1 MQPKEVQPN
10 QLRHHWEIYFFIIPT
25 LILIGLLQYYPASSG
40 IFHSLFRW
48 NGSDIS
54 EFVGFE
60 NYVDLL
66 KNLEFWNSFKLAFIL
81 GFWNVIKMIPA
92 LLVAVCIHRCTSEKM
107 QFFYRTLFVVPMVIP
122 GLITVLIWRSFFFE
136 ATAGYLNQFLDW
148 TGLMGLLQH
157 GGAYVSAKLA
167 DPATTGLAKSFLES
181 FDWLTAF
188 KAGTAPAWLGDPKI
202 IIIACV
208 VWGFPWV
215 GSFAVLTHLAKLQNI
230 SKDIYEAADIDG
242 ATWWSRFTKIEL
254 PLLMGSIYLLLV
266 FAIIDTIKDAGM
278 ILALAGITGGPGG
291 KATVPALFM
300 LRKAFMDQQMGYACA
315 VGIVLT
321 VVVLLLQKICNM
333 LLQPEPE
340 GGAKPGK
347 SAWFGILAL
356 FAFAEAYLFFKGHL
370 LPKTATLPI
379 FAAFV
384 GGLVLKLAVLISVP
398 LAHRKYGN
406 AFRNGAY
413 VVAAGC
419 LLESFLQMPASHA
432 LQFMI
437 FGFALALMV
446 SRQIF
451 KTAIGVAGAILIGYG
466 ATGNAL
472 NMIVTGAIFIILAT
486 PWDALAARLDKAY
499 LARCM
504 KHPESNTDNSVP
516 YWVLLVLFA
525 AASLSPLKLFHLF
538 GTAGA
543 TLALRYAGWIL
554 VQCALLYG
562 IYSISKIASLQ
573 KLKKPLGALGA
584 ALIIWGYCS
593 ANIGLIIFGSAAMCM
608 LTTMPLRTAAML
620 LGGHLVAFGAI
631 GGSFP
636 LMACGAVLFL
646 AAAPWADLLLK
657 FTRFKA
663 EGFQSM
669 GDLYTAR
676 SFALQQQTLYKAAAV
691 TGDWGLR
698 FSKHAFIWFV
708 LAFAFL
714 PLYLMLIVSLKDNN
728 QFYLNPTTL
737 TQPTHWENW
746 STAWAMVSPTV
757 ANSIFLS
764 TTATFLIVIF
774 GLAGAY
780 FFARLKVPLSSFLWN
795 ALLLLM
801 MMPMIANLVPLFI
814 LLRDMSLLNTLTA
827 LILVGASGGQAF
839 AIFVFRNF
847 IADIPQDLFE
857 AAEIDG
863 ANHFQQLKLVVIPL
877 SGPIMGTVAVMQFL
891 GQWNEFVMPLIVMRE
906 QARLPVTVQ
915 LIRMAGEYIKLW
927 GPLMAGYAIASI
939 PVIILFTFSMK
950 LFVKGLTEGAVK
962 G

>member
-25 LILIGLLQYYPASSG
+25 LILIGLFQYYPASSG

-60 NYVDLL
+60 NYTDLL

-92 LLVAVCIHRCTSEKM
+92 LLVAVCIHRATSEKM
-107 QFFYRTLFVVPMVIP
+107 QFFYRTLFVIPMVIP

-136 ATAGYLNQFLDW
+136 ATAGYLNQFLTW
-148 TGLMGLLQH
+148 SGMMGFLQH
-157 GGAYVSAKLA
+157 AGVFVAAKLA
-167 DPATTGLAKSFLES
+167 DPSTGGLVRAFLES
-181 FDWLTAF
+181 FDWLSAF
-188 KAGTAPAWLGDPKI
+188 KAGTSPAWLGDPKI
-202 IIIACV
+202 IIGACV

-242 ATWWSRFTKIEL
+242 ATWWTRFTKIEM

-278 ILALAGITGGPGG
+278 ILALAGIAGGPGG

-333 LLQPEPE
+333 LLQPETE
-340 GGAKPGK
+340 GSKPGK
-347 SAWFGILAL
+347 SAWFGILSL
-356 FAFAEAYLFFKGHL
+356 YAFVEGYLFFRAHL
-370 LPKTATLPI
+370 VPHDATLAI
-379 FAAFV
+379 FATFV
-384 GGLVLKLAVLISVP
+384 VALVLKLAVLVSIPV
-398 LAHRKYGN
+398 LLRKYG
-406 AFRNGAY
+406 AALRNGIFL
-413 VVAAGC
+413 VAA
-419 LLESFLQMPASHA
+419 
-432 LQFMI
+432 
-437 FGFALALMV
+437 ALAYFAIFRGADIRWLLFGYALLMMT
-446 SRQIF
+446 SKALF
-451 KTAIGVAGAILIGYG
+451 KMAIGGAGAVLIGYG
-466 ATGNAL
+466 IAGNSL
-472 NMIVTGAIFIILAT
+472 DLIIYGAIFIILAT
-486 PWDALAARLDKAY
+486 PWGQISSRIDKAY
-499 LARCM
+499 LAQC
-504 KHPESNTDNSVP
+504 
-516 YWVLLVLFA
+516 
-525 AASLSPLKLFHLF
+525 LKRP
-538 GTAGA
+538 TPP
-543 TLALRYAGWIL
+543 
-554 VQCALLYG
+554 V
-562 IYSISKIASLQ
+562 SK
-573 KLKKPLGALGA
+573 
-584 ALIIWGYCS
+584 
-593 ANIGLIIFGSAAMCM
+593 
-608 LTTMPLRTAAML
+608 
-620 LGGHLVAFGAI
+620 
-631 GGSFP
+631 
-636 LMACGAVLFL
+636 
-646 AAAPWADLLLK
+646 
-657 FTRFKA
+657 
-663 EGFQSM
+663 
-669 GDLYTAR
+669 GDLYVAR
-676 SFALQQQTLYKAAAV
+676 SFARQQQPFYKAAAV
-691 TGDWGLR
+691 VGDWGLR

-728 QFYLNPTTL
+728 QFYLHPTTL
-737 TQPTHWENW
+737 TQPIHWDNW
-746 STAWAMVSPTV
+746 STAWHMVSPTV

-764 TTATFLIVIF
+764 TTATFFIVIF

-780 FFARLKVPLSSFLWN
+780 FFARLKVPGSSFLWN

-814 LLRDMSLLNTLTA
+814 LLRDMNLLNTLTA

-847 IADIPQDLFE
+847 ISDIPQDLFE

-877 SGPIMGTVAVMQFL
+877 SGPIMGTIAVMQFL

>member
-1 MQPKEVQPN
+1 MQPKEVQTS

-25 LILIGLLQYYPASSG
+25 LILIGLFQYYPASSG

-54 EFVGFE
+54 EFVGFA
-60 NYVDLL
+60 NYVDLV

-81 GFWNVIKMIPA
+81 GFWNVVKMIPA
-92 LLVAVCIHRCTSEKM
+92 LLVAVCIHRTTSEKM
-107 QFFYRTLFVVPMVIP
+107 QFFYRTLFVIPMVIP

-136 ATAGYLNQFLDW
+136 ATAGYLNQFLTW
-148 TGLMGLLQH
+148 SGLMDLLQS
-157 GGAYVSAKLA
+157 GGSYVAAKLA
-167 DPATTGLAKSFLES
+167 DPATGGLAKAFLET

-188 KAGTAPAWLGDPKI
+188 KAGTSPAWLGDPKI
-202 IIIACV
+202 IIGACV

-242 ATWWSRFTKIEL
+242 ATWWTRFTKIEL

-333 LLQPEPE
+333 LLQSEPE

-347 SAWFGILAL
+347 SVWFGILSL
-356 FAFAEAYLFFKGHL
+356 YAFAEAFLFYRAHL
-370 LPKTATLPI
+370 LPKTATLAI
-379 FAAFV
+379 FAVFV
-384 GGLVLKLAVLISVP
+384 VRLVIQLAVLVSVP
-398 LAHRKYGN
+398 VLLRKFGPALRN
-406 AFRNGAY
+406 AL
-413 VVAAGC
+413 VLVAAALFWAAIFKGADLRW
-419 LLESFLQMPASHA
+419 LL
-432 LQFMI
+432 
-437 FGFALALMV
+437 FGFALLMMV
-446 SRQIF
+446 SSALF
-451 KTAIGVAGAILIGYG
+451 KMAIGGVGAILIGYG
-466 ATGNAL
+466 ITGNSL
-472 NMIVTGAIFIILAT
+472 DMIVSGAVFIILAT
-486 PWDALAARLDKAY
+486 PWGRISERLGQAY
-499 LARCM
+499 LAHCM
-504 KHPESNTDNSVP
+504 KRPTPKVS
-516 YWVLLVLFA
+516 
-525 AASLSPLKLFHLF
+525 
-538 GTAGA
+538 
-543 TLALRYAGWIL
+543 
-554 VQCALLYG
+554 Q
-562 IYSISKIASLQ
+562 
-573 KLKKPLGALGA
+573 
-584 ALIIWGYCS
+584 
-593 ANIGLIIFGSAAMCM
+593 
-608 LTTMPLRTAAML
+608 
-620 LGGHLVAFGAI
+620 
-631 GGSFP
+631 
-636 LMACGAVLFL
+636 
-646 AAAPWADLLLK
+646 
-657 FTRFKA
+657 
-663 EGFQSM
+663 
-669 GDLYTAR
+669 GDLYVAR
-676 SFALQQQTLYKAAAV
+676 SFARQQLPAYRAASAA
-691 TGDWGLR
+691 GSWGLR

-728 QFYLNPTTL
+728 QFYLHPTTL
-737 TQPTHWENW
+737 TQPIHWDNW

-764 TTATFLIVIF
+764 TAATFLIVIF

-814 LLRDMSLLNTLTA
+814 LLRDMNLLNTLTA

-847 IADIPQDLFE
+847 ISDIPQDLFE

>member
-1 MQPKEVQPN
+1 MQPKEVRPN

-25 LILIGLLQYYPASSG
+25 LLLIALFQYYPASSG

-60 NYVDLL
+60 NYTDLL

-92 LLVAVCIHRCTSEKM
+92 LLVAVSIHRCTSEKM

-148 TGLMGLLQH
+148 TGLMTLLQH
-157 GGAYVSAKLA
+157 GGNFVAAKLA
-167 DPATTGLAKSFLES
+167 DPGTTGLAKAVLES

-188 KAGTAPAWLGDPKI
+188 KAGSAPAWLGDPKI

-242 ATWWSRFTKIEL
+242 ANWWTRFTKIEL

-333 LLQPEPE
+333 LLQGEPE
-340 GGAKPGK
+340 GGARPGK

-356 FAFAEAYLFFKGHL
+356 YTFAEGFVFFRAHL
-370 LPKTATLPI
+370 VPHTATPLI

-384 GGLVLKLAVLISVP
+384 VTLLIKLGLLVSVP
-398 LAHRKYGN
+398 VALRKYGR
-406 AFRNGAY
+406 ALRHGLLA
-413 VVAAGC
+413 VAAGLMAAAITGRADVTW
-419 LLESFLQMPASHA
+419 LLFGYA
-432 LQFMI
+432 LVMM
-437 FGFALALMV
+437 LSTSL
-446 SRQIF
+446 F
-451 KTAIGVAGAILIGYG
+451 KAAIGVAGAILIGYG
-466 ATGNAL
+466 ATGGSL
-472 NMIVTGAIFIILAT
+472 NMIISGAVFIILAT
-486 PWDALAARLDKAY
+486 PWGQLGARVDKAY
-499 LARCM
+499 LARC
-504 KHPESNTDNSVP
+504 
-516 YWVLLVLFA
+516 
-525 AASLSPLKLFHLF
+525 
-538 GTAGA
+538 
-543 TLALRYAGWIL
+543 LRRPTPA
-554 VQCALLYG
+554 V
-562 IYSISKIASLQ
+562 SK
-573 KLKKPLGALGA
+573 
-584 ALIIWGYCS
+584 
-593 ANIGLIIFGSAAMCM
+593 
-608 LTTMPLRTAAML
+608 
-620 LGGHLVAFGAI
+620 
-631 GGSFP
+631 
-636 LMACGAVLFL
+636 
-646 AAAPWADLLLK
+646 
-657 FTRFKA
+657 
-663 EGFQSM
+663 
-669 GDLYTAR
+669 GDLYVAR
-676 SFALQQQTLYKAAAV
+676 SFARQQMPAYKAAAAV
-691 TGDWGLR
+691 GSAWLR
-698 FSKHAFIWFV
+698 FAKHAFIWFV

-737 TQPTHWENW
+737 TQPLHWDNW

-764 TTATFLIVIF
+764 TTATFFIVIF

-847 IADIPQDLFE
+847 IADIPQDMFE

>member
-10 QLRHHWEIYFFIIPT
+10 QLRHHWEIYFFIVPT
-25 LILIGLLQYYPASSG
+25 LILIGLFQYYPASSG

-148 TGLMGLLQH
+148 TGLMALLQH
-157 GGAYVSAKLA
+157 GGTYVSGKLA
-167 DPATTGLAKSFLES
+167 DPNLGGLAKAFFES

-230 SKDIYEAADIDG
+230 SKDVYEAADIDG

-278 ILALAGITGGPGG
+278 ILALAGIAGGPGG

-340 GGAKPGK
+340 GGVKPDK
-347 SAWFGILAL
+347 TAWFGILAL
-356 FAFAEAYLFFKGHL
+356 YAFAEAYLFFKGVL
-370 LPKTATLPI
+370 LPKAATPAV
-379 FAAFV
+379 FAAFA
-384 GGLVLKLAVLISVP
+384 GGLVLKLAVLVAVP
-398 LAHRKYGN
+398 VALRK
-406 AFRNGAY
+406 FGAALRGGLGL
-413 VVAAGC
+413 VAA
-419 LLESFLQMPASHA
+419 A
-432 LQFMI
+432 LIAAAI
-437 FGFALALMV
+437 FGHAGIAWLLFGYALLMMLAR
-446 SRQIF
+446 SLF
-451 KTAIGVAGAILIGYG
+451 KAAIGAAGAVLIGYG
-466 ATGNAL
+466 VAGGSI
-472 NMIVTGAIFIILAT
+472 NMIVSGVIFLILAT
-486 PWDALAARLDKAY
+486 PWGQISARLDKAY

-504 KHPESNTDNSVP
+504 KRP
-516 YWVLLVLFA
+516 
-525 AASLSPLKLFHLF
+525 
-538 GTAGA
+538 
-543 TLALRYAGWIL
+543 
-554 VQCALLYG
+554 
-562 IYSISKIASLQ
+562 
-573 KLKKPLGALGA
+573 
-584 ALIIWGYCS
+584 
-593 ANIGLIIFGSAAMCM
+593 
-608 LTTMPLRTAAML
+608 
-620 LGGHLVAFGAI
+620 
-631 GGSFP
+631 
-636 LMACGAVLFL
+636 
-646 AAAPWADLLLK
+646 APPVS
-657 FTRFKA
+657 
-663 EGFQSM
+663 Q
-669 GDLYTAR
+669 GDLYVAR
-676 SFALQQQTLYKAAAV
+676 SFARQQQPVYKAAAV
-691 TGDWGLR
+691 AGDWGLR

-728 QFYLNPTTL
+728 QFYLSPTAL
-737 TQPTHWENW
+737 TRPMHWDNW

-764 TTATFLIVIF
+764 TTATFFIVIF

-847 IADIPQDLFE
+847 ISDIPQDLFE

-877 SGPIMGTVAVMQFL
+877 SGPIMGTIAVMQFL

>member
-1 MQPKEVQPN
+1 MQPKEVQAN
-10 QLRHHWEIYFFIIPT
+10 QLRHHWEIYFFIVPT
-25 LILIGLLQYYPASSG
+25 LILIGLFQYYPASSG

-148 TGLMGLLQH
+148 TGLMALLQH
-157 GGAYVSAKLA
+157 GGTYVSAKLA
-167 DPATTGLAKSFLES
+167 DPNLGGLAKAFLES

-230 SKDIYEAADIDG
+230 SKDVYEAADIDG

-278 ILALAGITGGPGG
+278 ILALAGIAGGPGG

-340 GGAKPGK
+340 GGGK
-347 SAWFGILAL
+347 TDKTAWFGILAL
-356 FAFAEAYLFFKGHL
+356 YAFAEAYLFFKGVL
-370 LPKTATLPI
+370 LPKAATPAI

-384 GGLVLKLAVLISVP
+384 GGLVLKLAVLVTVP
-398 LAHRKYGN
+398 VALRKFGAALRGGLAL
-406 AFRNGAY
+406 
-413 VVAAGC
+413 VAAALIAAAIFG
-419 LLESFLQMPASHA
+419 PASVAWLLFGYA
-432 LQFMI
+432 LLMM
-437 FGFALALMV
+437 LATSL
-446 SRQIF
+446 F
-451 KTAIGVAGAILIGYG
+451 KAAIGAAGAVLIGYG
-466 ATGNAL
+466 VSGDSL
-472 NMIVTGAIFIILAT
+472 NMIISGAIFMILAT
-486 PWDALAARLDKAY
+486 PWGKMAARLDKAY

-504 KHPESNTDNSVP
+504 KRPAE
-516 YWVLLVLFA
+516 
-525 AASLSPLKLFHLF
+525 K
-538 GTAGA
+538 
-543 TLALRYAGWIL
+543 
-554 VQCALLYG
+554 
-562 IYSISKIASLQ
+562 IS
-573 KLKKPLGALGA
+573 
-584 ALIIWGYCS
+584 
-593 ANIGLIIFGSAAMCM
+593 
-608 LTTMPLRTAAML
+608 R
-620 LGGHLVAFGAI
+620 
-631 GGSFP
+631 
-636 LMACGAVLFL
+636 
-646 AAAPWADLLLK
+646 
-657 FTRFKA
+657 
-663 EGFQSM
+663 
-669 GDLYTAR
+669 GDLYVAR
-676 SFALQQQTLYKAAAV
+676 SFARQQQPVYKAAAV
-691 TGDWGLR
+691 AGDWGLR

-728 QFYLNPTTL
+728 QFYLSPTAL
-737 TQPTHWENW
+737 TRPMHWDNW
-746 STAWAMVSPTV
+746 ATAWAMVSPTV

-764 TTATFLIVIF
+764 TTATFFIVIF

-847 IADIPQDLFE
+847 ISDIPQDLFE

>member
-1 MQPKEVQPN
+1 MQPKLVQAK
-10 QLRHHWEIYFFIIPT
+10 QLKHHWEIYFFIIPT
-25 LILIGLLQYYPASSG
+25 LLLIGLFQYYPASSG

-54 EFVGFE
+54 EFVGLE
-60 NYVDLL
+60 NYTDLL

-92 LLVAVCIHRCTSEKM
+92 LLVAVCIHRATSEKM

-148 TGLMGLLQH
+148 TGLMTLLQS
-157 GGAYVSAKLA
+157 GGAFVAARLAAPDLGGLA
-167 DPATTGLAKSFLES
+167 DGSIARSFFES

-188 KAGTAPAWLGDPKI
+188 KAGTSPAWLGDPKI

-215 GSFAVLTHLAKLQNI
+215 GSFAVLMHLAKLQNI

-254 PLLMGSIYLLLV
+254 PLLMGSIYLLMV
-266 FAIIDTIKDAGM
+266 FAIIETIKDAGM

-333 LLQPEPE
+333 LLQDQPE
-340 GGAKPGK
+340 GGRKPGK
-347 SAWFGILAL
+347 SAWFGILSIY
-356 FAFAEAYLFFKGHL
+356 AFAEGFLFYSAHL
-370 LPKTATLPI
+370 GAKAAVPATLSI

-384 GGLVLKLAVLISVP
+384 VGLFFKLALLLAVPVL
-398 LAHRKYGN
+398 LRKYG
-406 AFRNGAY
+406 AALRNGLL
-413 VVAAGC
+413 VVAAA
-419 LLESFLQMPASHA
+419 LLYAPIFRGADLSWL
-432 LQFMI
+432 L
-437 FGFALALMV
+437 FGFALVMMLATGL
-446 SRQIF
+446 F

-466 ATGNAL
+466 IGQSSM
-472 NMIVTGAIFIILAT
+472 NMMISGVIFIILAV
-486 PWDALAARLDKAY
+486 PWGALAARIDKAY

-504 KHPESNTDNSVP
+504 KRPTPPVS
-516 YWVLLVLFA
+516 
-525 AASLSPLKLFHLF
+525 
-538 GTAGA
+538 
-543 TLALRYAGWIL
+543 
-554 VQCALLYG
+554 Q
-562 IYSISKIASLQ
+562 
-573 KLKKPLGALGA
+573 
-584 ALIIWGYCS
+584 
-593 ANIGLIIFGSAAMCM
+593 
-608 LTTMPLRTAAML
+608 
-620 LGGHLVAFGAI
+620 
-631 GGSFP
+631 
-636 LMACGAVLFL
+636 
-646 AAAPWADLLLK
+646 
-657 FTRFKA
+657 
-663 EGFQSM
+663 
-669 GDLYTAR
+669 GDLHVAR
-676 SFALQQQTLYKAAAV
+676 SFARRQRPAYKIASAV
-691 TGDWGLR
+691 GDWGLR
-698 FSKHAFIWFV
+698 FSKHVFIWFV

-728 QFYLNPTTL
+728 QFYLAPTTL
-737 TQPTHWENW
+737 TQPIHWSNW
-746 STAWAMVSPTV
+746 ATAWQMISPTV

-764 TTATFLIVIF
+764 TTATFFIVLF

-780 FFARLKVPLSSFLWN
+780 FFARLKVPGSALLWN

-839 AIFVFRNF
+839 AIFIFRNF
-847 IADIPQDLFE
+847 ISDIPQDLFE

-863 ANHFQQLKLVVIPL
+863 ANHFQQLKLVVMPL

>member
-1 MQPKEVQPN
+1 MQPKEVQPK
-10 QLRHHWEIYFFIIPT
+10 QLRHHWEIYFFIVPT
-25 LILIGLLQYYPASSG
+25 LILIGLFQYYPASSG

-54 EFVGFE
+54 EFVGLA

-92 LLVAVCIHRCTSEKM
+92 LLVAVCIHRSSSEKM

-148 TGLMGLLQH
+148 TGMMTLLQH
-157 GGAYVSAKLA
+157 AGTFVSGRLA
-167 DPATTGLAKSFLES
+167 DPNLGGLAKSFLES

-188 KAGTAPAWLGDPKI
+188 KAGTSPAWLGDPKI

-208 VWGFPWV
+208 IWGFPWV
-215 GSFAVLTHLAKLQNI
+215 GSFAALMHLAKLQNI

-242 ATWWSRFTKIEL
+242 ANWWSRFTKIEL
-254 PLLMGSIYLLLV
+254 PLLMGSIYLLMV
-266 FAIIDTIKDAGM
+266 FAIIETIKDAGM
-278 ILALAGITGGPGG
+278 ILALAGIAGGPGG

-321 VVVLLLQKICNM
+321 IVVLLLQKICNM

-347 SAWFGILAL
+347 STWFGILSL
-356 FAFAEAYLFFKGHL
+356 YAFVEGFLFFRAHL
-370 LPKTATLPI
+370 LPKTATLAI
-379 FAAFV
+379 FAGFV
-384 GGLVLKLAVLISVP
+384 LLLVLKLALLVSVP
-398 LAHRKYGN
+398 VLLRKYG
-406 AFRNGAY
+406 AALRQGLML
-413 VVAAGC
+413 VAAALIAATIFRGADVR
-419 LLESFLQMPASHA
+419 LLL
-432 LQFMI
+432 
-437 FGFALALMV
+437 FGFALILMATR
-446 SRQIF
+446 SLF
-451 KTAIGVAGAILIGYG
+451 KMAIGTAGAILIGYG
-466 ATGNAL
+466 IGL
-472 NMIVTGAIFIILAT
+472 GSMNMMLSGTIFIILAV
-486 PWDALAARLDKAY
+486 PWGDLARRIDQAY
-499 LARCM
+499 LARC
-504 KHPESNTDNSVP
+504 
-516 YWVLLVLFA
+516 
-525 AASLSPLKLFHLF
+525 LKRPPP
-538 GTAGA
+538 A
-543 TLALRYAGWIL
+543 
-554 VQCALLYG
+554 V
-562 IYSISKIASLQ
+562 SK
-573 KLKKPLGALGA
+573 
-584 ALIIWGYCS
+584 
-593 ANIGLIIFGSAAMCM
+593 
-608 LTTMPLRTAAML
+608 
-620 LGGHLVAFGAI
+620 
-631 GGSFP
+631 
-636 LMACGAVLFL
+636 
-646 AAAPWADLLLK
+646 
-657 FTRFKA
+657 
-663 EGFQSM
+663 
-669 GDLYTAR
+669 GDLYSAR
-676 SFALQQQTLYKAAAV
+676 SLARQQQPAYRAAAAA
-691 TGDWGLR
+691 GDWGLR
-698 FSKHAFIWFV
+698 FSKHLFIWFV

-714 PLYLMLIVSLKDNN
+714 PLYLMMIVSLKDNN
-728 QFYLNPTTL
+728 QFYLAPTTL
-737 TQPTHWENW
+737 TQPIHWSNW
-746 STAWAMVSPTV
+746 ATAWQMISPTV

-764 TTATFLIVIF
+764 TTATFFIVIF

-780 FFARLKVPLSSFLWN
+780 FFARLKVPGSSFLWN

-839 AIFVFRNF
+839 AIFIFRNF
-847 IADIPQDLFE
+847 ISDIPQDLFE

-863 ANHFQQLKLVVIPL
+863 ANHFQQLKLVVMPL

>member
-25 LILIGLLQYYPASSG
+25 LILIGLFQYYPASSG

-54 EFVGFE
+54 EFVGLE
-60 NYVDLL
+60 NYTDLL
-66 KNLEFWNSFKLAFIL
+66 RNLEFWNSFKLAFIL

-136 ATAGYLNQFLDW
+136 ATAGYLNQFLSW
-148 TGLMGLLQH
+148 SGLMDLLQH
-157 GGAYVSAKLA
+157 GGAIVSARLA
-167 DPATTGLAKSFLES
+167 SPDLGGLPADSLARAFLAS

-242 ATWWSRFTKIEL
+242 ATWWTRFTKIEL

-278 ILALAGITGGPGG
+278 ILALAGIAGGPGG

-333 LLQPEPE
+333 LLQAEPE
-340 GGAKPGK
+340 GGTKAGK

-356 FAFAEAYLFFKGHL
+356 YAFAEAYLFFKGYL
-370 LPKTATLPI
+370 LPKTATPAV

-384 GGLVLKLAVLISVP
+384 LGLAVKLGFLVAVPVLLRRYGAALRTGLLLVGAALIASTIFG
-398 LAHRKYGN
+398 H
-406 AFRNGAY
+406 
-413 VVAAGC
+413 AAMSW
-419 LLESFLQMPASHA
+419 LL
-432 LQFMI
+432 
-437 FGFALALMV
+437 FGFALVMMV
-446 SRQIF
+446 SGSLF

-466 ATGNAL
+466 IPQGSM
-472 NMIVTGAIFIILAT
+472 NMIISGIVFIILAT
-486 PWDALAARLDKAY
+486 PWGRISARLDKAY
-499 LARCM
+499 LARC
-504 KHPESNTDNSVP
+504 
-516 YWVLLVLFA
+516 
-525 AASLSPLKLFHLF
+525 LKRP
-538 GTAGA
+538 APP
-543 TLALRYAGWIL
+543 
-554 VQCALLYG
+554 V
-562 IYSISKIASLQ
+562 SK
-573 KLKKPLGALGA
+573 
-584 ALIIWGYCS
+584 
-593 ANIGLIIFGSAAMCM
+593 
-608 LTTMPLRTAAML
+608 
-620 LGGHLVAFGAI
+620 
-631 GGSFP
+631 
-636 LMACGAVLFL
+636 
-646 AAAPWADLLLK
+646 
-657 FTRFKA
+657 
-663 EGFQSM
+663 
-669 GDLYTAR
+669 GDLYVAR
-676 SFALQQQTLYKAAAV
+676 SFARQQMPAYKAAAV
-691 TGDWGLR
+691 AGEWGLR

-728 QFYLNPTTL
+728 QFYLHPTTL
-737 TQPTHWENW
+737 TQPIHWDNW

-764 TTATFLIVIF
+764 TTATFFIVIF

>member
-242 ATWWSRFTKIEL
+242 ATWWTRFTKIEL

-321 VVVLLLQKICNM
+321 IVVLLLQKICNM

-398 LAHRKYGN
+398 LALRKHGN

-413 VVAAGC
+413 VAAAGC

-486 PWDALAARLDKAY
+486 PWGALAARLDKAY

-504 KHPESNTDNSVP
+504 RRPAEK
-516 YWVLLVLFA
+516 
-525 AASLSPLKLFHLF
+525 
-538 GTAGA
+538 
-543 TLALRYAGWIL
+543 
-554 VQCALLYG
+554 
-562 IYSISKIASLQ
+562 ISK
-573 KLKKPLGALGA
+573 
-584 ALIIWGYCS
+584 
-593 ANIGLIIFGSAAMCM
+593 
-608 LTTMPLRTAAML
+608 
-620 LGGHLVAFGAI
+620 
-631 GGSFP
+631 
-636 LMACGAVLFL
+636 
-646 AAAPWADLLLK
+646 
-657 FTRFKA
+657 
-663 EGFQSM
+663 
-669 GDLYTAR
+669 GDLYVAR
-676 SFALQQQTLYKAAAV
+676 SFARQQVPAYKAAAV
-691 TGDWGLR
+691 AGDWGLR

-847 IADIPQDLFE
+847 ISDIPQDLFE

>member
-1 MQPKEVQPN
+1 MQPKEVQAN
-10 QLRHHWEIYFFIIPT
+10 QLRHHWEIYFFIVPT
-25 LILIGLLQYYPASSG
+25 LILIGLFQYYPASSG

-148 TGLMGLLQH
+148 TGLMALLQH
-157 GGAYVSAKLA
+157 GGTYVSAKLA
-167 DPATTGLAKSFLES
+167 DPNLGGLAKAFLES

-230 SKDIYEAADIDG
+230 SKDVYEAADIDG

-278 ILALAGITGGPGG
+278 ILALAGIAGGPGG

-340 GGAKPGK
+340 GGVKPDK
-347 SAWFGILAL
+347 TAWFGILAL
-356 FAFAEAYLFFKGHL
+356 YAFAEAYLFFKGVL
-370 LPKTATLPI
+370 LPKAATPAI

-384 GGLVLKLAVLISVP
+384 GGLVLKLAVLVAVP
-398 LAHRKYGN
+398 VALRKFGAALRGGLAL
-406 AFRNGAY
+406 
-413 VVAAGC
+413 VAAA
-419 LLESFLQMPASHA
+419 LMASAVFGHA
-432 LQFMI
+432 GLPWLF
-437 FGFALALMV
+437 FGFALLMMLAT
-446 SRQIF
+446 SLF
-451 KTAIGVAGAILIGYG
+451 KAAIGAAGAVLIGYG
-466 ATGNAL
+466 VAGGSL
-472 NMIVTGAIFIILAT
+472 NMIVSGVVFIILAT
-486 PWDALAARLDKAY
+486 PWGKMAARLDKAY

-504 KHPESNTDNSVP
+504 KRPTPPVS
-516 YWVLLVLFA
+516 
-525 AASLSPLKLFHLF
+525 
-538 GTAGA
+538 
-543 TLALRYAGWIL
+543 
-554 VQCALLYG
+554 Q
-562 IYSISKIASLQ
+562 
-573 KLKKPLGALGA
+573 
-584 ALIIWGYCS
+584 
-593 ANIGLIIFGSAAMCM
+593 
-608 LTTMPLRTAAML
+608 
-620 LGGHLVAFGAI
+620 
-631 GGSFP
+631 
-636 LMACGAVLFL
+636 
-646 AAAPWADLLLK
+646 
-657 FTRFKA
+657 
-663 EGFQSM
+663 
-669 GDLYTAR
+669 GDLYVAR
-676 SFALQQQTLYKAAAV
+676 SFARQQQPVYKAAAV
-691 TGDWGLR
+691 AGDWGLR

-728 QFYLNPTTL
+728 QFYLSPTAL
-737 TQPTHWENW
+737 TRPMHWDNW

-764 TTATFLIVIF
+764 TTATFFIVIF

-847 IADIPQDLFE
+847 ISDIPQDLFE

>member
-1 MQPKEVQPN
+1 MQPKEVQAN
-10 QLRHHWEIYFFIIPT
+10 QLRHHWEIYFFIVPT
-25 LILIGLLQYYPASSG
+25 LILIGLFQYYPASSG

-148 TGLMGLLQH
+148 TGLMALLQH
-157 GGAYVSAKLA
+157 GGTYVSARLA
-167 DPATTGLAKSFLES
+167 DPNLGGLAKAFLES

-230 SKDIYEAADIDG
+230 SKDVYEAADIDG

-278 ILALAGITGGPGG
+278 ILALAGIAGGPGG

-340 GGAKPGK
+340 GGSKPDK

-356 FAFAEAYLFFKGHL
+356 YACAEAYLFFKGVL
-370 LPKTATLPI
+370 LPKAATPAV

-384 GGLVLKLAVLISVP
+384 GGLVLKLAVLVSVP
-398 LAHRKYGN
+398 VALRK
-406 AFRNGAY
+406 FGAALRGGLGL
-413 VVAAGC
+413 VAVALMATTIFGQAAVSW
-419 LLESFLQMPASHA
+419 LLL
-432 LQFMI
+432 
-437 FGFALALMV
+437 GFALLMML
-446 SRQIF
+446 STSLF
-451 KTAIGVAGAILIGYG
+451 KTAIGAAGMILIGYG
-466 ATGNAL
+466 VAGDSL
-472 NMIVTGAIFIILAT
+472 NMIISGIVFIILAT
-486 PWDALAARLDKAY
+486 PWGQISARLDKAY

-504 KHPESNTDNSVP
+504 KRPTPPVS
-516 YWVLLVLFA
+516 
-525 AASLSPLKLFHLF
+525 
-538 GTAGA
+538 
-543 TLALRYAGWIL
+543 
-554 VQCALLYG
+554 Q
-562 IYSISKIASLQ
+562 
-573 KLKKPLGALGA
+573 
-584 ALIIWGYCS
+584 
-593 ANIGLIIFGSAAMCM
+593 
-608 LTTMPLRTAAML
+608 
-620 LGGHLVAFGAI
+620 
-631 GGSFP
+631 
-636 LMACGAVLFL
+636 
-646 AAAPWADLLLK
+646 
-657 FTRFKA
+657 
-663 EGFQSM
+663 
-669 GDLYTAR
+669 GDLYVAR
-676 SFALQQQTLYKAAAV
+676 SFARQQQPVYKAAAV
-691 TGDWGLR
+691 AGDWGLR

-728 QFYLNPTTL
+728 QFYLSPTAL
-737 TQPTHWENW
+737 TQPMHWDNW
-746 STAWAMVSPTV
+746 ATAWAMVSPTV

-764 TTATFLIVIF
+764 TTATFFIVIF

-780 FFARLKVPLSSFLWN
+780 FFARLKVPGSSFLWN

-847 IADIPQDLFE
+847 ISDIPQDLFE

-877 SGPIMGTVAVMQFL
+877 SGPIMGTIAVMQFL

>member
-1 MQPKEVQPN
+1 MQPKEVQAN
-10 QLRHHWEIYFFIIPT
+10 QLRHHWEIYFFIVPT
-25 LILIGLLQYYPASSG
+25 LILIGLFQYYPASSG

-60 NYVDLL
+60 NYADLL

-81 GFWNVIKMIPA
+81 GFWNVVKMIPA

-148 TGLMGLLQH
+148 TGLMTLLQH
-157 GGAYVSAKLA
+157 GGTFIAAKLA
-167 DPATTGLAKSFLES
+167 DPSLGGIAKSFFES

-230 SKDIYEAADIDG
+230 SKDVYEAADIDG

-278 ILALAGITGGPGG
+278 ILALAGIAGGPGG

-356 FAFAEAYLFFKGHL
+356 YAFAEAYLFFKGVL
-370 LPKTATLPI
+370 LPKTATPAI
-379 FAAFV
+379 FAAFA
-384 GGLVLKLAVLISVP
+384 GGLVLKLGLLVAVPVAL
-398 LAHRKYGN
+398 RK
-406 AFRNGAY
+406 FGAALRSGLFL
-413 VVAAGC
+413 VAAALIAAAIFGHAGVAW
-419 LLESFLQMPASHA
+419 LL
-432 LQFMI
+432 
-437 FGFALALMV
+437 FGFALLLMLAR
-446 SRQIF
+446 SLF
-451 KTAIGVAGAILIGYG
+451 KTAIGAAGVVLIGYG
-466 ATGNAL
+466 VAGGSL
-472 NMIVTGAIFIILAT
+472 NMIVSGAIFLILAT
-486 PWDALAARLDKAY
+486 PWGQISSRLDKAY

-504 KHPESNTDNSVP
+504 KRPTPPVS
-516 YWVLLVLFA
+516 
-525 AASLSPLKLFHLF
+525 
-538 GTAGA
+538 
-543 TLALRYAGWIL
+543 
-554 VQCALLYG
+554 Q
-562 IYSISKIASLQ
+562 
-573 KLKKPLGALGA
+573 
-584 ALIIWGYCS
+584 
-593 ANIGLIIFGSAAMCM
+593 
-608 LTTMPLRTAAML
+608 
-620 LGGHLVAFGAI
+620 
-631 GGSFP
+631 
-636 LMACGAVLFL
+636 
-646 AAAPWADLLLK
+646 
-657 FTRFKA
+657 
-663 EGFQSM
+663 
-669 GDLYTAR
+669 GDLYVAR
-676 SFALQQQTLYKAAAV
+676 SFARQQMPAYKAAAV
-691 TGDWGLR
+691 VGDWGLR
-698 FSKHAFIWFV
+698 FSKHTFIWFV

-737 TQPTHWENW
+737 TQPTHWNNW

-764 TTATFLIVIF
+764 TTATFFIVIF

>member
-1 MQPKEVQPN
+1 MQPKEVRPN

-25 LILIGLLQYYPASSG
+25 LLLIALFQYYPASSG

-60 NYVDLL
+60 NYTDLL

-92 LLVAVCIHRCTSEKM
+92 LLVAVSIHRCTSEKM

-148 TGLMGLLQH
+148 TGLMTLLQH
-157 GGAYVSAKLA
+157 GGNFVAAKLA
-167 DPATTGLAKSFLES
+167 DPGTTGLAKAVLES

-188 KAGTAPAWLGDPKI
+188 KAGSAPAWLGDPKI

-242 ATWWSRFTKIEL
+242 ANWWTRFTKIEL

-333 LLQPEPE
+333 LLQGEPE
-340 GGAKPGK
+340 GGARPGK

-356 FAFAEAYLFFKGHL
+356 YTFAEGFVFFRAHL
-370 LPKTATLPI
+370 VPHTATPLI

-384 GGLVLKLAVLISVP
+384 VTLLIKLGLLVSVP
-398 LAHRKYGN
+398 VALRKYGR
-406 AFRNGAY
+406 ALRHGLLA
-413 VVAAGC
+413 VAAGLMAAAITGRADVTW
-419 LLESFLQMPASHA
+419 LLFGYA
-432 LQFMI
+432 LVMM
-437 FGFALALMV
+437 LSTSL
-446 SRQIF
+446 F
-451 KTAIGVAGAILIGYG
+451 KAAIGVAGAILIGYG
-466 ATGNAL
+466 ATGGSL
-472 NMIVTGAIFIILAT
+472 NMIISGAVFIILAT
-486 PWDALAARLDKAY
+486 PWGQLGARVDKAY
-499 LARCM
+499 LARC
-504 KHPESNTDNSVP
+504 
-516 YWVLLVLFA
+516 
-525 AASLSPLKLFHLF
+525 
-538 GTAGA
+538 
-543 TLALRYAGWIL
+543 LRRPTPA
-554 VQCALLYG
+554 V
-562 IYSISKIASLQ
+562 SK
-573 KLKKPLGALGA
+573 
-584 ALIIWGYCS
+584 
-593 ANIGLIIFGSAAMCM
+593 
-608 LTTMPLRTAAML
+608 
-620 LGGHLVAFGAI
+620 
-631 GGSFP
+631 
-636 LMACGAVLFL
+636 
-646 AAAPWADLLLK
+646 
-657 FTRFKA
+657 
-663 EGFQSM
+663 
-669 GDLYTAR
+669 GDLYVAR
-676 SFALQQQTLYKAAAV
+676 SFARQQMPAYKAAAAV
-691 TGDWGLR
+691 GSAWLR
-698 FSKHAFIWFV
+698 FAKHAFIWFV

-737 TQPTHWENW
+737 TQPLHWDNW

-764 TTATFLIVIF
+764 TTATFFIVIF